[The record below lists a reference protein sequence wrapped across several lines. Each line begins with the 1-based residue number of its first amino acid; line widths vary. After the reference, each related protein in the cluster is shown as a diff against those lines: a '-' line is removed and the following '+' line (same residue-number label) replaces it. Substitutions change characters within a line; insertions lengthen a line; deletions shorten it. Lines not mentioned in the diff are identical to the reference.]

1 MQERRVLD
9 SIFPV
14 VITANGTRGSD
25 ARQKRPWRM
34 APFEGG
40 FWQSVVYAAYRIGR
54 SGPLPLDQ
62 RMMFALVR

>member
-1 MQERRVLD
+1 
-9 SIFPV
+9 
-14 VITANGTRGSD
+14 
-25 ARQKRPWRM
+25 M

-40 FWQSVVYAAYRIGR
+40 FWQSVVYAAYRTGR